1 MRVID
6 KPLGRRPVIDP
17 RGYRVTFTMTAEQDS
32 IFRDATAALGLT
44 VSEAGEQAVRL
55 WIDRLRIDLLA
66 DRAKRRKTAKPA
78 P

>member
-1 MRVID
+1 
-6 KPLGRRPVIDP
+6 
-17 RGYRVTFTMTAEQDS
+17 MTAEQDS